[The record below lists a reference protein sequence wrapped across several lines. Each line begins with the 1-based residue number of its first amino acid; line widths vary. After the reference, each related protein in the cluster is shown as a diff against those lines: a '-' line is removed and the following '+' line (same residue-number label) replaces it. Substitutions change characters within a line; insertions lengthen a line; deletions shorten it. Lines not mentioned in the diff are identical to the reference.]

1 MRIYNIEALE
11 NNEQEL
17 VDGLDVMISCIEL
30 HKVTKLPL
38 ERYQA
43 LFQES
48 ERPIAICNSS
58 VRLSESFGAGIPE
71 L

>member
-1 MRIYNIEALE
+1 MKIYNIETLE

-17 VDGLDVMISCIEL
+17 IDGLDVMVSCIEL
-30 HKVTKLPL
+30 HKESKLPL
-38 ERYQA
+38 EQYQA

-48 ERPIAICNSS
+48 EHRIAICNSR
-58 VRLSESFGAGIPE
+58 VRLGESFGAGIPE